1 MALLRTRWLRR
12 RPISSC
18 GMKKKATITVE
29 TERLLVIS
37 RSRQA
42 TDHWCHE
49 CQTNVK
55 MIGIDLAAAI
65 AGLSERTVF
74 QLAEAGELHFMETIE
89 GQTLFCF
96 GSLAEQKHSAGQQL
110 LDAGPSQ
117 QSDKD

>member
-1 MALLRTRWLRR
+1 
-12 RPISSC
+12 
-18 GMKKKATITVE
+18 MKKKAKITVE

-42 TDHWCHE
+42 INHWCHE

-55 MIGIDLAAAI
+55 MIRIDLAAAI

-74 QLAEAGELHFMETIE
+74 QLAEAGELHFVETSE

-96 GSLAEQKHSAGQQL
+96 GSLAEQRHSASQQL
-110 LDAGPSQ
+110 LNAGPSQ
-117 QSDKD
+117 QSGKD

>member
-1 MALLRTRWLRR
+1 
-12 RPISSC
+12 
-18 GMKKKATITVE
+18 MKKKATITVE

-42 TDHWCHE
+42 IDHWCRE

-55 MIGIDLAAAI
+55 MIRIDLAAAI

-74 QLAEAGELHFMETIE
+74 QLAEAGELHFMETSE

-96 GSLAEQKHSAGQQL
+96 GSIAEQRHLASRQL
-110 LDAGPSQ
+110 LNAEPSQ
-117 QSDKD
+117 QSERD